1 MDEQLLQIARSELL
15 GADRLLVTSHI
26 RPDGDAIGSLLGLGL
41 SLQAA
46 GKDVQMVSADGV
58 PSIFRHLAGSEL
70 VSTRPEGHFDLIIV
84 VDCSDLERAG
94 NALNG
99 FSTPDLNVDHHPTN
113 LNFARLNLVETE
125 AVATAEML
133 AGYLPTFGLPITRPV
148 ADALL
153 YGMITD
159 TLGFRTHNMTP
170 RALRIA
176 ANLMEAGS
184 DLPNLYHLA
193 LLKRTFEAARYWGA
207 GLSAL
212 QREGRLA
219 WTSLTL
225 ADRRAVGYPGR
236 DDADLN
242 NILST
247 VEEVDVVVVF
257 VEQGNGHI
265 KVSWRS
271 LPGFDV
277 SQVALRFGGG
287 GHVAAAGAELE
298 GSLEEVQAKVLP
310 ATRALLNRN

>member
-1 MDEQLLQIARSELL
+1 MDEHLLQITQREVM
-15 GADRLLVTSHI
+15 GANRLLVVSHV
-26 RPDGDAIGSLLGLGL
+26 RPDGDAIGSLIGLGL

-46 GKDVQMVSADGV
+46 GKDVHMVSPDGV
-58 PSIFRHLAGSEL
+58 PATFSHLAGSDQ
-70 VSTRPEGHFDLIIV
+70 VSTQPEGHFDLIIV
-84 VDCSDLERAG
+84 VDCSDLERVG
-94 NALNG
+94 NVLDG
-99 FSTPDLNVDHHPTN
+99 FSIPDINIDHHPTN
-113 LNFARLNLVETE
+113 SNFARLNLVETK

-133 AGYLPTFGLPITRPV
+133 AEYLPLFGLPVTTPV

-153 YGMITD
+153 YGIITD

-176 ANLMEAGS
+176 ANLMEAGGN
-184 DLPNLYHLA
+184 LPFLYHQA
-193 LLKRTFEAARYWGA
+193 LLKRSFEAARYWGA
-207 GLSAL
+207 GLSGL
-212 QREGRLA
+212 HREGRLA

-247 VEEVDVVVVF
+247 VEDVDVVVVF

-271 LPGFDV
+271 LPEYDV

-287 GHVAAAGAELE
+287 GHTAAAGADVE
-298 GSLEEVQAKVLP
+298 GSLEEAQAKVLP
-310 ATRALLNRN
+310 ATRALLNQN